1 MKCCFCMAIQKNIQM
16 KFGCVIVFLIMDFN
30 FLKVKKNVEVLSS
43 AVEYLIIT
51 KLITAEKVI
60 AFGSDIFILCCDRIF
75 YWFHDLIDQE
85 FIDSVDEIDDCQ
97 RVICINHLPTMSEPP
112 PTRCEQ
118 FSSDV
123 IYFDEICDICK
134 KHYIK
139 KISFKFYRIKT

>member
-1 MKCCFCMAIQKNIQM
+1 M
-16 KFGCVIVFLIMDFN
+16 
-30 FLKVKKNVEVLSS
+30 
-43 AVEYLIIT
+43 IIT

-60 AFGSDIFILCCDRIF
+60 AFGSDIFILYCDRIF

>member
-51 KLITAEKVI
+51 KLITTEKVI

-139 KISFKFYRIKT
+139 KMSFKFYRIKT

>member
-1 MKCCFCMAIQKNIQM
+1 MAIQKNIQM

-30 FLKVKKNVEVLSS
+30 FLKVKKNVEELSS